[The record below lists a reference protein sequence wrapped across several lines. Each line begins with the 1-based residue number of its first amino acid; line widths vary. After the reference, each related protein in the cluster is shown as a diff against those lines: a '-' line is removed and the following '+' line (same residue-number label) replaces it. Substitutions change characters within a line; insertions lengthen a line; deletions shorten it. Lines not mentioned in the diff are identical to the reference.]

1 MQLKQYV
8 HYQMDFSGKC
18 VKICAAFMGFSF
30 FLRFVYYFGFTNLK
44 DVGFIEILS
53 SMLCSIALTGAFV
66 FLLSWIRLNAPGLYG
81 ILGSVGCALLIFGSF
96 FSGSVLRIVLAVIWY
111 IPAAVILVATVG
123 GFLPGRILAS
133 FMFIFPAVVRL
144 LFWDIGHLNVWQWAG
159 ELAALCLLAGLGWL
173 PMSLQEV
180 RTKPAAENP
189 PATEEPRQ

>member
-8 HYQMDFSGKC
+8 QYQMDFGGKW
-18 VKICAAFMGFSF
+18 VKVCASFMGFSF

-66 FLLSWIRLNAPGLYG
+66 FLLSWIHLNAPGLYG
-81 ILGSVGCALLIFGSF
+81 ILGSIGCALLIFGSF
-96 FSGSVLRIVLAVIWY
+96 SSGSALRIVLALIWY

-123 GFLPGRILAS
+123 GFLPGRVLAS

-144 LFWDIGHLNVWQWAG
+144 LFWDIGHLNLWQWAG
-159 ELAALCLLAGLGWL
+159 ELAALCLLAGLGCL
-173 PMSLQEV
+173 PMSLREV
-180 RTKPAAENP
+180 RTKPVAQDVP
-189 PATEEPRQ
+189 TTEEPQQ